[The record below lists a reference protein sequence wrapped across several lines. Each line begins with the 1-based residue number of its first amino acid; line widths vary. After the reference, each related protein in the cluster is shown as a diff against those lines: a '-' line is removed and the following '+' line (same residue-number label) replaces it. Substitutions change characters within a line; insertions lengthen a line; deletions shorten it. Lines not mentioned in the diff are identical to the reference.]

1 MDITTQSTVLFSLC
15 LSINY
20 CEQQLEL
27 CKKSCTEYVQYWEE
41 RLASLKEAKEK
52 ILAL

>member
-1 MDITTQSTVLFSLC
+1 MDITTQSTALFSLC
-15 LSINY
+15 LSINH

-27 CKKSCTEYVQYWEE
+27 CKKSCTELVEYWEKQ
-41 RLASLKEAKEK
+41 LASFKEAKEK